1 MAVSIPQV
9 VTEDRASGAP
19 IIEGATRFFGQEP
32 QTGERAYLTRA
43 QSGTSSTFTVSLW
56 FKKDEALRNEFLFF
70 SDSVNPSYGSG
81 IGFLN
86 TTGQLRV
93 YLSSDTYSDQRYRDN
108 AWYHLVA
115 SANSGTWTVYING
128 ENINLASTSS
138 VSLGNNFRIG
148 IVADTTAG
156 EYKGLM
162 TQFYCVDGQ
171 ALGPEHFGFSD
182 GLTGAWRPKKYS
194 GTYGTNGFYL
204 PMDGKSLLTKD
215 MSPNGNDF
223 TQYGMDM
230 TVSSIEE
237 ATGAFPILKTSVSG
251 DAGGAVRTVNKTID
265 VTVVSTGEGNK
276 YFFNGVRYSPGT
288 FPLYRGGSYTFD
300 QSDAS
305 NGGGG
310 THPLRFATAEDA
322 AGSTEYTDGVTQNG
336 TPGQAGA
343 YTRITVPHNAPDT
356 LYYYCTNHGGMGG
369 PTANTTDAVVC
380 DPYGWKCIL
389 AIPCIANG
397 PAKATAYTN
406 GQNNT
411 PMDYSD
417 QLNVG
422 STPTII
428 LSNKVSVPSG
438 GPSAGNADNTL
449 NRRGLSQQG
458 TLYYGSALHWQGGSN
473 DFFNLNGTGAFDM
486 GTEDFTIE
494 CWARLNGAG
503 SSNASAF
510 FSTAPTTLG
519 TAGYFVFGFYSSTE
533 FGAIGGNWGPD
544 AVFDPTQFYNKWTH
558 YAVSRNSGTI
568 RVFANGQLMASAA
581 DTNNYNI
588 NNTAKIGQRY
598 YNQSAY
604 SLQGQ
609 MSDYRI
615 YRGVGKYTENFTV
628 WNPNGSNFTNAPSG
642 GVGKALD
649 TSDYGSWDS
658 GEFIPGGQCYGPV
671 IYPPSS
677 DYEFDGDF
685 TIECFLRNKNKLS
698 STDSWSFMTIG
709 DFTDLYI
716 GTSQSG
722 EFGSLYINNTSA
734 GSSQMTDYKI
744 RYMRYNCWHHFA
756 LTREGTTI
764 RMFIDGEL
772 CGSFT
777 DGNSIGDASHKIAI
791 GGQISSN
798 KMLMSGNVSF
808 KGNISNLHIVK
819 GTALYTRDFDPPTGP
834 IQPHTDTK
842 LLAMQSSKSLLD
854 CIQGTIHP
862 DFGTGTAYAMWPLD
876 SDINDD
882 SGNARNL
889 TENGGTTSFITAPA
903 NNFGITNCAT
913 FPSNGK
919 YLSYAVTPPTDGWTL
934 DAYIYPVS
942 ATSAPYILGWKGT
955 SGSNCSVGFDA
966 NPWNGGGGNGNSPIN
981 VFTWAIFGAPN
992 INTYEPVVFNQ
1003 WAHVRVASSDSN
1015 HLSLYINGKLVG
1027 GHHTDCTPASPITF
1041 GDVQSSRFNGHFAG
1055 VRYVEADLG
1064 APDINNLEVTTNGV
1078 TTNSPTIR
1086 PQICGGTL
1094 YSPPSQ
1100 STNNPFL
1107 EMNQVRGRSSGH
1119 SQIQALY
1126 KRGING
1132 VQRFLDGN
1140 LSCDLVSDSTSGYAR
1155 EFIADIQIPK
1165 TGKWY
1170 WEFYRNGTDL
1180 TTDPNYGQ
1188 PYVGICDSYL
1198 ALATRESASAFLD
1211 HVSAI
1216 GGDGYGYHYGY
1227 QGNWRVGRGYQQSG
1241 GVLSIGTTM
1250 GFAYDAD
1257 TGEFRVYENG
1267 EDYTQGVY
1275 DTLPTDKDWYPY
1287 AQNIYDSNDGGFR
1300 SPNNFNFGQ
1309 KPFKFPPP
1317 YGYKSLCEANMI
1329 RPSAVALNPEE
1340 HHRVLLSP
1348 GASILQLCQDTF
1360 PKGLWWMKSRVSE
1373 ASEDYDMHMVMN
1385 NTTGNYMSSRP
1396 WDGTTGIT
1404 DAYRTYTAPTNNCVG
1419 WCWSAPEA
1427 WTGTTN
1433 YVSNSGYRNTAAGF
1447 SMWQYTG
1454 NGVRGNTTSHGLS
1467 SAPQFMII
1475 QRTDSNNRSVVYHYL
1490 HSAND
1495 NFPEV
1500 APIPNQNYT
1509 VSLDNGTIYGPDY
1522 AFWGDTPPSDTLI
1535 TIGESTTVNASGGT
1549 YQAYAWHEVEGYSK
1563 FGRYAGTESSQTTT
1577 ADGPYVYLGFKPSLI
1592 MIKGIGQAEGWVIRD
1607 STRDTYNPVVK
1618 HLNQALAQE
1627 STSSFEIDFLHD
1639 GFKIRTG
1646 DGTMNYTS
1654 SGPYLY
1660 FAFAEAPT
1668 HVLYGAQPN
1677 AR

>member
-1 MAVSIPQV
+1 MAVVIPQV

-19 IIEGATRFFGQEP
+19 IIEGATRFLGAEP
-32 QTGERAYLTRA
+32 QTGEGAYLTRA

-56 FKKDEALRNEFLFF
+56 FKKDEAIRNEFLFY
-70 SDSVNPSYGSG
+70 SDSSLPTAGTG

-86 TTGQLRV
+86 TSGQMRF
-93 YLSSDTYSDQRYRDN
+93 YLTASTYSDQRYRDN

-115 SANSGTWTVYING
+115 SANSGVWTAYING
-128 ENINLASTSS
+128 ENINLASTSGA
-138 VSLGNNFRIG
+138 SLGNNFRIG
-148 IVADTTAG
+148 CLADTTG
-156 EYKGLM
+156 SFYKGLM
-162 TQFYCVDGQ
+162 TQFYCIDGQ
-171 ALGPEHFGFSD
+171 ALGPEYFGFSD

-251 DAGGAVRTVNKTID
+251 DTGGAVRTVNKTID

-369 PTANTTDAVVC
+369 PTANTTDEVVC
-380 DPYGWKCIL
+380 DPYGWKNIL
-389 AIPCIANG
+389 ALPCIVNG
-397 PAKATAYTN
+397 SVGGGTAV
-406 GQNNT
+406 
-411 PMDYSD
+411 PIDYSD
-417 QLNVG
+417 QLNYG
-422 STPTII
+422 STATSIT
-428 LSNKVSVPSG
+428 KGSG
-438 GPSAGNADNTL
+438 GPNAGSADNTL

-458 TLYYGSALHWQGGSN
+458 TIYYGSALHWQGGSN
-473 DFFNLNGTGAFDM
+473 DSLLPGGNGDFDM

-494 CWARLNGAG
+494 CWARLNGMG

-510 FSTAPTTLG
+510 FTTATTSLG
-519 TAGYFVFGFYSSTE
+519 NSPYLYWGFKSNVLAVANNNFTTITSFDATPYF
-533 FGAIGGNWGPD
+533 
-544 AVFDPTQFYNKWTH
+544 NKWTH
-558 YAVSRNSGTI
+558 YAICRNGSTI
-568 RVFANGQLMASAA
+568 RMFANGQLMSSGTAS
-581 DTNNYNI
+581 TNFSMSNQ
-588 NNTAKIGQRY
+588 AKIGQRY
-598 YNQSAY
+598 NNQNAY

-628 WNPNGSNFTNAPSG
+628 WNPYSSNFTNAPSG
-642 GVGKALD
+642 VVGKALD
-649 TSDYGSWDS
+649 TSDYGSWET
-658 GEFIPGGQCYGPV
+658 GEFTPSLTYGAV
-671 IYPPSS
+671 IWPPSS

-685 TIECFLRNKNKLS
+685 TIEMFIRNKNKFSAADNAYILS
-698 STDSWSFMTIG
+698 ANSFYRLFLGLTAEG
-709 DFTDLYI
+709 DFD
-716 GTSQSG
+716 
-722 EFGSLYINNTSA
+722 NNYFHTTNA
-734 GSSQMTDYKI
+734 GSRIGWSNLL
-744 RYMRYNCWHHFA
+744 RRRLRYNCWHHIA
-756 LTREGTTI
+756 VTRESGSI
-764 RMFIDGEL
+764 RAFVDGEQ
-772 CGSFT
+772 
-777 DGNSIGDASHKIAI
+777 IGDAYSESGTLGVGSGKLILCGYGDA
-791 GGQISSN
+791 SN
-798 KMLMSGNVSF
+798 GRIIQQGAGF
-808 KGNISNLHIVK
+808 RGNICDLHIVK
-819 GTALYTRDFDPPTGP
+819 GTALYTRDFDPPTGR
-834 IQPHTDTK
+834 IQSHANTK
-842 LLAMQSSKSLLD
+842 LLTLNSSKSLLD

-862 DFGTGTAYAMWPLD
+862 NFGTGTAYAMWPLD

-882 SGNARNL
+882 SGNNRTL
-889 TENGGTTSFITAPA
+889 TENGGSTTFISAPA

-913 FPSNGK
+913 FTNNSK

-934 DAYIYPVS
+934 DCYVYPVS
-942 ATSAPYILGWKGT
+942 CTSAPYIFGWNGT
-955 SGSNCSVGFDA
+955 SGSHCSVGMDT
-966 NPWNGGGGNGNSPIN
+966 NPWNGGSGNGHSPSN
-981 VFTWAIFGAPN
+981 VFTWAIFGSPN
-992 INTYEPVVFNQ
+992 INTYETVVFNQ
-1003 WAHVRVASSDSN
+1003 WAHVRVTSSDGN
-1015 HLSLYINGKLVG
+1015 HLTLYINGKVVG
-1027 GHHTDCTPASPITF
+1027 GAHSDCNVASPITF
-1041 GDVQSSRFNGHFAG
+1041 GDVQGTRFNGHFAG

-1078 TTNSPTIR
+1078 TTNSPVIR
-1086 PQICGGTL
+1086 PQISCGEL

-1119 SQIQALY
+1119 AQLQALY
-1126 KRGING
+1126 KSGSNG

-1140 LSCDLVSDSTSGYAR
+1140 LSCDLVSDSTLGYAR
-1155 EFIADIQIPK
+1155 MFIGDIQIPK

-1180 TTDPNYGQ
+1180 TVTPTYGQ
-1188 PYVGICDSYL
+1188 PYVGMCDSYV
-1198 ALATRESASAFLD
+1198 ALATRESASPFLN

-1216 GGDGYGYHYGY
+1216 GGNGFGYHYGY
-1227 QGNWRVGRGYQQSG
+1227 SGTWRVGRAYSTAG
-1241 GVLSIGTTM
+1241 GNLPIGTTM
-1250 GFAYDAD
+1250 GLAYDAD
-1257 TGEFRVYENG
+1257 TGEFRVYANG

-1287 AQNIYDSNDGGFR
+1287 AQNIYDSDDGGFR

-1340 HHRVLLSP
+1340 HHRVLLST
-1348 GASILQLCQDTF
+1348 GANILQLCRDTF

-1419 WCWSAPEA
+1419 WCWSAPES
-1427 WTGTTN
+1427 WTGATN
-1433 YVSNSGYRNTAAGF
+1433 HVANSGYRNTAAGF

-1454 NGVRGNTTSHGLS
+1454 NGTAGNTTSHGLS

-1475 QRTDSNNRSVVYHYL
+1475 QQTNSNNRSVVYHHL

-1500 APIPNQNYT
+1500 APIPNYDYY
-1509 VSLDNGTIYGPDY
+1509 VSLDNGTIYGPDVDNWNST
-1522 AFWGDTPPSDTLI
+1522 APTDSLI
-1535 TIGESTTVNASGGT
+1535 TLGANTQFNQSGGT

-1592 MIKGIGQAEGWVIRD
+1592 MIKGIGAAEGWVIRD

-1660 FAFAEAPT
+1660 FAFAEAPK